1 MQSAYF
7 FLLMIIAASGAVIPA
22 HAEPL
27 DLSREL
33 ILAMPPLTEP
43 VRAAHLP
50 TLRKGSRGKAIGELR
65 ELLVKAGLEDF
76 GPVQEDVF
84 DDEYDAAVKML
95 QERFGLKPDG
105 IAGPVLYANIET
117 GLADK
122 NAAVEAFALRLEQ
135 LAHVARSEGRRKMI
149 VVNVPSFTL
158 RAIDLT
164 TGRTVVESPVVI
176 GRRDRQTPLGRLN
189 IISLKYNPTWTPPPL
204 VLERDIVPRLD
215 GGDRKWFDSH
225 RLVATGPDGEV
236 KEAHEVTREEY
247 EAGWKFQQKPGPGNA
262 LGRLK
267 FETDSKDNI
276 YLHDTNEH
284 RLFSKVNRTHSS
296 GCVRVQKWAQLAAFL
311 AETSEEK
318 ILDNVEKKGT
328 EWQRIE
334 RVPVFVEYWRGD
346 VSDKRAVYFPDI
358 YARSDSAKVGGPS
371 PVPGAVASAAS
382 RP

>member
-1 MQSAYF
+1 VQHAYF
-7 FLLMIIAASGAVIPA
+7 VFLIIAAAGVVAPA
-22 HAEPL
+22 QAEPL

-33 ILAMPPLTEP
+33 ILAMPPLTIEP
-43 VRAAHLP
+43 VPATHLP
-50 TLRKGSRGKAIGELR
+50 TLHKGSRGKAVRELGEL
-65 ELLVKAGLEDF
+65 LAKAGLGDF
-76 GPVQEDVF
+76 RPQQEDIF
-84 DDEYDAAVKML
+84 GTEHDAAVRTL

-105 IAGPVLYANIET
+105 IAGPLLYANLEA
-117 GLADK
+117 GLVDK
-122 NAAVEAFALRLEQ
+122 NAAVEAFAFRLEH
-135 LAHVARSEGRRKMI
+135 LAHLARSEGRRKMI

-164 TGRTVVESPVVI
+164 TGQTVVESPVVV
-176 GRRDRQTPLGRLN
+176 GRRDRQTPVGRFN

-204 VLERDIVPRLD
+204 VIERDIVPRLD

-236 KEAHEVTREEY
+236 KEAHEVSRQEY
-247 EAGWKFQQKPGPGNA
+247 EAGWKFQQKPGRGNA

-267 FETDSKDNI
+267 FETDSKDQI
-276 YLHDTNEH
+276 YLHDTNEQ
-284 RLFSKVNRTHSS
+284 RLFSNVNRTHSS

-311 AETSEEK
+311 ADASEEK

-328 EWQRIE
+328 EWQKIE

-358 YARSDSAKVGGPS
+358 YARGDSSRPGVPKAA
-371 PVPGAVASAAS
+371 PGATVPP
-382 RP
+382 R